1 MNVAIIGTGYVGT
14 VTGTCFAELGHN
26 VVCVDID
33 AAKVDQINAGIPPI
47 HEPGLPALLK
57 THVGKRLRATDDYND
72 AILNSE
78 MTFIC
83 VGTPSGDGGRIDLSI
98 VRSASKSIGKAL
110 AERGADARYAYHV
123 VVVKSTVVPG
133 TTDDVV
139 APLIRENMRSEGH
152 GGDGH
157 GGGGVEGA
165 VAGIAMNPEFLRE
178 GKAVHDFMNPDKI
191 VIGGDIRAVDTV
203 ARLYENISCKIT
215 RTDTKTAEMIKYAN
229 NSFLATKISFAN
241 EIGNICKK
249 LGIDV
254 YEVMSAIGNDFRIE
268 RQFLNAGA
276 GFGGSC
282 FPKDVKGL
290 IGRAGEL
297 GYDPLLLNAVIRIN
311 EEQPMRMIELLTNR
325 IGDVRNRRIAVLGL
339 SFKNE
344 TDDIRESRS
353 IPVIKELLNRGA
365 TVAAYDPLASGNM
378 REVFPDIL
386 YCDSAKDAL
395 DGADACMIMTE
406 WDEFRSLD
414 QEFDAMRDVVVIDG
428 RRMVSL
434 DRGVYEGICW

>member
-26 VVCVDID
+26 VVCVDVD

-57 THVGKRLRATDDYND
+57 AYVGKRLRATDDYND
-72 AILNSE
+72 AIPNSE
-78 MTFIC
+78 VTFIC
-83 VGTPSGDGGRIDLSI
+83 VGTPSGDDGRIDLSI

-110 AERGADARYAYHV
+110 AERDADTYHV

-133 TTDDVV
+133 TTDEVV
-139 APLIRENMRSEGH
+139 APLIRAT
-152 GGDGH
+152 GGNVDTGI
-157 GGGGVEGA
+157 V
-165 VAGIAMNPEFLRE
+165 GIAMNPEFLRE
-178 GKAVHDFMNPDKI
+178 GKAVYDFMNPDKI
-191 VIGGDIRAVDTV
+191 VIGGDMRAADTV
-203 ARLYENISCKIT
+203 AGLYENISCEIT
-215 RTDTKTAEMIKYAN
+215 RTDIKTAEMIKYAN

-254 YEVMSAIGNDFRIE
+254 YEVMSAIGKDSRIE
-268 RQFLNAGA
+268 GQFLNAGA

-282 FPKDVKGL
+282 FPKDVKAL

-311 EEQPMRMIELLTNR
+311 EEQPMRMVELLANR
-325 IGDVRNRRIAVLGL
+325 IGDIRNRRIAVLGL
-339 SFKNE
+339 AFKNE

-353 IPVIKELLNRGA
+353 IPVIKELLNQGA
-365 TVAAYDPLASGNM
+365 TVAAYDPLASKNM
-378 REVFPDIL
+378 REVFSDIL
-386 YCDSAKDAL
+386 YCDSARDAL

-434 DRGVYEGICW
+434 DRGVYDGICW

>member
-26 VVCVDID
+26 VVCVDVD

-57 THVGKRLRATDDYND
+57 TQVGKRLRATDDYND

-78 MTFIC
+78 ATFIC
-83 VGTPSGDGGRIDLSI
+83 VGTPSGDDGRIDLSI

-133 TTDDVV
+133 TTDEVV
-139 APLIRENMRSEGH
+139 APLIREHVRHKGKGH
-152 GGDGH
+152 GGDGD
-157 GGGGVEGA
+157 V
-165 VAGIAMNPEFLRE
+165 VGIAMNPEFLRE

-191 VIGGDIRAVDTV
+191 VIGGDMRAVDTV
-203 ARLYENISCKIT
+203 ARLYENISCEIT

-254 YEVMSAIGNDFRIE
+254 YEVMSAIGKDFRIE
-268 RQFLNAGA
+268 GQFLNAGA

-282 FPKDVKGL
+282 FPKDVKAL

-311 EEQPMRMIELLTNR
+311 EEQPMRMVELLANR
-325 IGDVRNRRIAVLGL
+325 IGDLRNRRIAVLGL

-353 IPVIKELLNRGA
+353 IPVIRELLNRGA
-365 TVAAYDPLASGNM
+365 TVAAYDPLASENM
-378 REVFPDIL
+378 RGVFPDIL

-395 DGADACMIMTE
+395 EGADACMIMTE

-414 QEFDAMRDVVVIDG
+414 QEFDVMRDIVVIDG
-428 RRMVSL
+428 RRMISL
-434 DRGVYEGICW
+434 DRGVYDGICW

>member
-1 MNVAIIGTGYVGT
+1 GYVGT

-26 VVCVDID
+26 VVCVDVD

-78 MTFIC
+78 VTFIC
-83 VGTPSGDGGRIDLSI
+83 VGTPSGDDGRINLSI

-110 AERGADARYAYHV
+110 AERGADSCHAYHV

-139 APLIRENMRSEGH
+139 APLIRENARYEGH
-152 GGDGH
+152 GGDE
-157 GGGGVEGA
+157 GV
-165 VAGIAMNPEFLRE
+165 VGIAMNPEFLRE

-191 VIGGDIRAVDTV
+191 VIGGDARAVDPV
-203 ARLYENISCKIT
+203 ARLYENISCEIT

-254 YEVMSAIGNDFRIE
+254 YEVMSAIGKDFRIE
-268 RQFLNAGA
+268 GQFLNAGA

-282 FPKDVKGL
+282 FPKDVKAL

-311 EEQPMRMIELLTNR
+311 EEQPLRMVELLTNR
-325 IGDVRNRRIAVLGL
+325 VGDIRNRRIAVLGL

-365 TVAAYDPLASGNM
+365 TVAAYDPLASENM

-395 DGADACMIMTE
+395 EGADACMIMTE
-406 WDEFRSLD
+406 WAEFRSLD
-414 QEFDAMRDVVVIDG
+414 QEFDAMRDIVVIDG

-434 DRGVYEGICW
+434 DRGVYDGICW

>member
-26 VVCVDID
+26 VVCVDVD
-33 AAKVDQINAGIPPI
+33 AAKVDRINAGIPPI

-57 THVGKRLRATDDYND
+57 AHVGKRLRATDDYND

-78 MTFIC
+78 VTFIC
-83 VGTPSGDGGRIDLSI
+83 VGTPSGDDGRIDLSI

-110 AERGADARYAYHV
+110 AERGADALYAYHV

-133 TTDDVV
+133 TTDEVV
-139 APLIRENMRSEGH
+139 APLIRENVRYEG
-152 GGDGH
+152 D
-157 GGGGVEGA
+157 V
-165 VAGIAMNPEFLRE
+165 VGIAMNPEFLRE

-191 VIGGDIRAVDTV
+191 VIGGDTRAIDIV
-203 ARLYENISCKIT
+203 ARLYENISCEIT

-254 YEVMSAIGNDFRIE
+254 YEVMSAIGKDFRIE
-268 RQFLNAGA
+268 GQFLNAGA

-282 FPKDVKGL
+282 FPKDVKAL
-290 IGRAGEL
+290 IGRASEL

-311 EEQPMRMIELLTNR
+311 EEQPMRMVELLANR
-325 IGDVRNRRIAVLGL
+325 IGDVCNRRIAVLGL

-353 IPVIKELLNRGA
+353 IPVIRELLNRGA
-365 TVAAYDPLASGNM
+365 TVAAYDPLASENM

-395 DGADACMIMTE
+395 GGADACMIMTE

-434 DRGVYEGICW
+434 DRGVYDGICW

>member
-26 VVCVDID
+26 VVCVDVD
-33 AAKVDQINAGIPPI
+33 AAKVDRINAGIPPI

-57 THVGKRLRATDDYND
+57 AYVGKRLRATDDYND
-72 AILNSE
+72 AIPNSE
-78 MTFIC
+78 VTFIC
-83 VGTPSGDGGRIDLSI
+83 VGTPSGDDGRIDLSI

-110 AERGADARYAYHV
+110 AERDTDAYHV

-133 TTDDVV
+133 TTDEVV
-139 APLIRENMRSEGH
+139 APLIRAT
-152 GGDGH
+152 GGNVDTGI
-157 GGGGVEGA
+157 V
-165 VAGIAMNPEFLRE
+165 GIAMNPEFLRE
-178 GKAVHDFMNPDKI
+178 GKAVYDFMNPDKI
-191 VIGGDIRAVDTV
+191 VIGGDIRAADTV
-203 ARLYENISCKIT
+203 AGLYEKISCEIT

-254 YEVMSAIGNDFRIE
+254 YEVMSAIGKDSRIE
-268 RQFLNAGA
+268 GQFLNAGA

-282 FPKDVKGL
+282 FPKDVKAL

-297 GYDPLLLNAVIRIN
+297 GYNPLLLNAVIRIN
-311 EEQPMRMIELLTNR
+311 EEQPMRMVELLANR
-325 IGDVRNRRIAVLGL
+325 IGDIRNRRIAVLGL
-339 SFKNE
+339 AFKNE

-365 TVAAYDPLASGNM
+365 TVAAYDPLASENM

-386 YCDSAKDAL
+386 YCDSARDAL

-406 WDEFRSLD
+406 WAEFESLD

-434 DRGVYEGICW
+434 DRGFYDGICW

>member
-1 MNVAIIGTGYVGT
+1 MNVVIIGTGYVGT

-26 VVCVDID
+26 VVCVDVD
-33 AAKVDQINAGIPPI
+33 TAKVDQINAGIPPI

-57 THVGKRLRATDDYND
+57 KHVGKRLWATDDYND

-78 MTFIC
+78 VTFIC

-110 AERGADARYAYHV
+110 AERGTDARYAYHV

-139 APLIRENMRSEGH
+139 APLIRENVRYGGH
-152 GGDGH
+152 DGAEE
-157 GGGGVEGA
+157 V
-165 VAGIAMNPEFLRE
+165 VGIAMNPEFLRE

-191 VIGGDIRAVDTV
+191 VIGGDMHAVDTV
-203 ARLYENISCKIT
+203 ARLYGNISCEIT

-254 YEVMSAIGNDFRIE
+254 YEVMSAIGKDFRIE
-268 RQFLNAGA
+268 GQFLNAGA

-282 FPKDVKGL
+282 FPKDVKAL
-290 IGRAGEL
+290 IVRAGEL

-311 EEQPMRMIELLTNR
+311 EEQPMRMVELLANR
-325 IGDVRNRRIAVLGL
+325 IGDIRNRRIAVLGL

-353 IPVIKELLNRGA
+353 IPVIRELLNRGA
-365 TVAAYDPLASGNM
+365 TVAAYDPLASENM
-378 REVFPDIL
+378 REVFPDVL

-395 DGADACMIMTE
+395 EGADACMIMTE
-406 WDEFRSLD
+406 WAEFGSLD

-434 DRGVYEGICW
+434 DRGVYDGICW

>member
-1 MNVAIIGTGYVGT
+1 MNVGIIGTGYVGT

-26 VVCVDID
+26 VVCVDVD

-57 THVGKRLRATDDYND
+57 THVGKRLRATDDYNN

-78 MTFIC
+78 VTFIC
-83 VGTPSGDGGRIDLSI
+83 VGTPSGDDGRIDLSI

-139 APLIRENMRSEGH
+139 APLIRENVRSEGH

-157 GGGGVEGA
+157 GGDGAEGE
-165 VAGIAMNPEFLRE
+165 VVGIAMNPEFLRE

-191 VIGGDIRAVDTV
+191 VIGGDARAVDTV
-203 ARLYENISCKIT
+203 ARLYEKIPCEIT
-215 RTDTKTAEMIKYAN
+215 RTDTRTAEMIKYAN

-254 YEVMSAIGNDFRIE
+254 YEVMSAIGKDFRISE
-268 RQFLNAGA
+268 QFLNAGA

-282 FPKDVKGL
+282 FPKDVKAL

-297 GYDPLLLNAVIRIN
+297 GYDPLLLNAVIMIN

-325 IGDVRNRRIAVLGL
+325 IRDVRNRRIAVLGL
-339 SFKNE
+339 SFKND

-353 IPVIKELLNRGA
+353 IPVIRELLNRGA
-365 TVAAYDPLASGNM
+365 TVAAYDPLAAENM
-378 REVFPDIL
+378 REVFPDVL

-395 DGADACMIMTE
+395 ESADACLIMTE
-406 WDEFRSLD
+406 WAEFGSLD
-414 QEFDAMRDVVVIDG
+414 QEFDAMREIVVIDG